1 MKSDFLR
8 KKNGSHI
15 PRRSKA
21 KLRNLAGD
29 EGRMIKRLFVCVVFF
44 CAVSAFADVASDI
57 RDLQLQKDALNSDI
71 AKLNTQIAATDSM
84 LKADDK
90 RYSTLQERY
99 KADTERR
106 RQEIDSLNI
115 KIKAVAA
122 QLNDERNKQA
132 RAKNRTEN
140 VKAKRKALSAAL
152 VTVAKQLEHQIA
164 QTLPW
169 DQETRLDRAKSLT
182 RDIESGNASEEEAF
196 SRLKALIAEET
207 KFGDEVA
214 IINSPLTR
222 KNGELINAQILRIGN
237 QWMVYSDENG
247 TVYGALIRKCAAG
260 DVTGK
265 AADKNCVAVEYEWNE
280 DLNLAER
287 EAVRFAL
294 DVKQA
299 KKPPQMV
306 TLPVSL
312 SVVREGK

>member
-1 MKSDFLR
+1 MK
-8 KKNGSHI
+8 I
-15 PRRSKA
+15 
-21 KLRNLAGD
+21 KLLTAL
-29 EGRMIKRLFVCVVFF
+29 LFSAVFF
-44 CAVSAFADVASDI
+44 GNAIADVDSDI
-57 RDLQLQKDALNSDI
+57 RDMQLEKEKLNSEI

-90 RYSTLQERY
+90 RYKTLQERY
-99 KADTERR
+99 KKDKERR
-106 RQEIDSLNI
+106 KSEIDSLNT
-115 KIKAVAA
+115 KIKSVAS
-122 QLNDERNKQA
+122 QLQQERNKQA
-132 RAKNRTEN
+132 KAKNRSEN
-140 VKAKRKALSAAL
+140 VKSKRKALSDAL
-152 VTVAKQLEHQIA
+152 ATISKQLEFQIS

-169 DQETRLDRAKSLT
+169 ERDTRLDRAKSLT
-182 RDIESGNASEEEAF
+182 RDIESGNASAEEAF

-247 TVYGALIRKCAAG
+247 TVYGALIRKAG
-260 DVTGK
+260 GK
-265 AADKNCVAVEYEWNE
+265 SGTVEYEWVE

-287 EAVRFAL
+287 EAIRFAL

-306 TLPVSL
+306 NLPVSL